1 MICRELTLDDLNI
14 HQVCVSKQ
22 CNFLESLDCFARHG
36 VFRTA
41 IWKPMLDEVEVKQAK
56 SSLRDS
62 GVQAEAICAL
72 VLIDSQSEED
82 QISQRLK
89 NHQLLEIAAELEI
102 SSIVVITG
110 GLPSNSKNIQLKK
123 GDALAELELL
133 LPTAEKLGI
142 SLSIE
147 PLHPMI
153 CGMRSVISSLRDAFE
168 ILDGLSHPNLTIALD
183 SYALWW
189 DQGLEDQIQQAGT
202 RIRHLHVSDWLSQ
215 TKDLRLDRG
224 MPGDGCIDN
233 RKIRT
238 WMEREGFKGPVEV
251 EIFSAFDWWLRPA
264 DEMVKTICDRLEF
277 L

>member
-41 IWKPMLDEVEVKQAK
+41 IWRPMLDEVEVKQAK

-72 VLIDSQSEED
+72 VLIDSQSDED

-110 GLPSNSKNIQLKK
+110 GLPSDSKDIQLQKR
-123 GDALAELELL
+123 DALAELELL
-133 LPTAEKLGI
+133 LPNAEKLGI
-142 SLSIE
+142 SLSLE

-189 DQGLEDQIQQAGT
+189 DQELEDQIQQAGT

>member
-1 MICRELTLDDLNI
+1 
-14 HQVCVSKQ
+14 
-22 CNFLESLDCFARHG
+22 
-36 VFRTA
+36 
-41 IWKPMLDEVEVKQAK
+41 MLDEVEVKQAK

-142 SLSIE
+142 SLSLE

-264 DEMVKTICDRLEF
+264 DEMVKTICDRLKF

>member
-1 MICRELTLDDLNI
+1 MISRALTLDDLNI

-22 CNFLESLDCFARHG
+22 CDFLESLDCFARHG

-41 IWKPMLDEVEVKQAK
+41 LWKPMLDKIGLTKAK
-56 SSLRDS
+56 NSLRDS
-62 GVQAEAICAL
+62 GVRAEALCAL
-72 VLIDSQSEED
+72 ILIDSQSVDD

-89 NHQLLEIAAELEI
+89 NQQLLEIAAELEI
-102 SSIVVITG
+102 SSVVVITG
-110 GLPSNSKNIQLKK
+110 GLPSDSKDIQLQKK
-123 GDALAELELL
+123 FALIELELL

-142 SLSIE
+142 SLSLE
-147 PLHPMI
+147 PLHPMV
-153 CGMRSVISSLRDAFE
+153 CGIKSVISSLRDAVE
-168 ILDGLSHPNLTIALD
+168 ILDRLSHTNLKIVLD

-189 DQGLEDQIQQAGT
+189 DQGLEDQIHQAGT

-264 DEMVKTICDRLEF
+264 DEMVKTICNRLEF
-277 L
+277 V

>member
-22 CNFLESLDCFARHG
+22 CNFLESLDCFARHE

-41 IWKPMLDEVEVKQAK
+41 IWKPMLDEVKVKQAK

-123 GDALAELELL
+123 VDALAELELL

-142 SLSIE
+142 SLSLE

-264 DEMVKTICDRLEF
+264 DETVKTICDRLEF

>member
-14 HQVCVSKQ
+14 HQVCVAKQ

-110 GLPSNSKNIQLKK
+110 GLPSDSKDIQLQK

-133 LPTAEKLGI
+133 LPAAEKLGI
-142 SLSIE
+142 SLSLE

>member
-22 CNFLESLDCFARHG
+22 CNFFESLDCFARHG

-41 IWKPMLDEVEVKQAK
+41 IWKPMLDEVGVKQAK
-56 SSLRDS
+56 SALRDS
-62 GVQAEAICAL
+62 GVRAEALCAL

-89 NHQLLEIAAELEI
+89 NEQLLEIAAELEI
-102 SSIVVITG
+102 SSVVVITG
-110 GLPSNSKNIQLKK
+110 GLSSDLKDIRLQK
-123 GDALAELELL
+123 EAALAELGIL

-142 SLSIE
+142 CLSLE
-147 PLHPMI
+147 PLHPMV
-153 CGMRSVISSLRDAFE
+153 CGMRSVISSLRDAVE
-168 ILDGLSHPNLTIALD
+168 ILDDLSHPNLTIALD

-189 DQGLEDQIQQAGT
+189 DQELEEQIHQAGT
-202 RIRHLHVSDWLSQ
+202 RIRHLHVSDWLPQ

-233 RKIRT
+233 HKIRT

>member
-123 GDALAELELL
+123 VDALAELELL

-142 SLSIE
+142 SLSLE

-264 DEMVKTICDRLEF
+264 DETVKTICDRLEF

>member
-56 SSLRDS
+56 TSLRDS

-142 SLSIE
+142 SLSLE

>member
-1 MICRELTLDDLNI
+1 MISRALTLDDLNI

-22 CNFLESLDCFARHG
+22 CDFRESLDCFARHG

-41 IWKPMLDEVEVKQAK
+41 LWKPMLDEIGVTRAK
-56 SSLRDS
+56 NSLRDS
-62 GVQAEAICAL
+62 GVRAEALCAL
-72 VLIDSQSEED
+72 VLIDSQSIDD

-89 NHQLLEIAAELEI
+89 NQQLLEIAAELEI
-102 SSIVVITG
+102 SSVVVITG
-110 GLPSNSKNIQLKK
+110 GLPSDSKDIQLQKK
-123 GDALAELELL
+123 FALIELELL

-142 SLSIE
+142 SLSLE
-147 PLHPMI
+147 PLHPMV
-153 CGMRSVISSLRDAFE
+153 CGIKSVISSLRDAVE
-168 ILDGLSHPNLTIALD
+168 ILDRLSHTNLKIALD

-189 DQGLEDQIQQAGT
+189 DQGLEDQIHQAGT
-202 RIRHLHVSDWLSQ
+202 RIRHLHVSDWLSNTQ
-215 TKDLRLDRG
+215 DFRLDRG

-233 RKIRT
+233 CQIRT

-264 DEMVKTICDRLEF
+264 DEIVKTISDRLEF

>member
-22 CNFLESLDCFARHG
+22 CNFFESLDCFARHG

-41 IWKPMLDEVEVKQAK
+41 IWKPMLDEVKVKQAK

-123 GDALAELELL
+123 VDALAELELL

-142 SLSIE
+142 SLSLE

-264 DEMVKTICDRLEF
+264 DETVKTICDRLEF

>member
-22 CNFLESLDCFARHG
+22 CNFFESLDCFARHG

-123 GDALAELELL
+123 VDALAELELL

-142 SLSIE
+142 SLSLE

-264 DEMVKTICDRLEF
+264 DETVKTICDRLEF

>member
-1 MICRELTLDDLNI
+1 MISRALTLDDLNI

-22 CNFLESLDCFARHG
+22 CDFLESLDCFARHG

-41 IWKPMLDEVEVKQAK
+41 LWKPMLDEIDVTKAK
-56 SSLRDS
+56 NSLRDS
-62 GVQAEAICAL
+62 GVRAEALCAL
-72 VLIDSQSEED
+72 ILIDSQSVDD

-89 NHQLLEIAAELEI
+89 NQQLLEIAAELEI
-102 SSIVVITG
+102 SSVVVITG
-110 GLPSNSKNIQLKK
+110 GLPTDSKYIQLQKK
-123 GDALAELELL
+123 FALIELELL

-142 SLSIE
+142 SLSLE
-147 PLHPMI
+147 PLHPMV
-153 CGMRSVISSLRDAFE
+153 CGIKSVISSLRDAVE
-168 ILDGLSHPNLTIALD
+168 ILDRLSHTNLKIVLD

-189 DQGLEDQIQQAGT
+189 DQGLEDQIHQAGT

-264 DEMVKTICDRLEF
+264 DEMVKTICNRLEF
-277 L
+277 V

>member
-142 SLSIE
+142 SLSLE

>member
-142 SLSIE
+142 SLSLE

-153 CGMRSVISSLRDAFE
+153 CGTRSVISSLRDAFE

>member
-1 MICRELTLDDLNI
+1 LMSRALTLDDLNI

-22 CNFLESLDCFARHG
+22 CDFIESLDCFARHG

-41 IWKPMLDEVEVKQAK
+41 IWKPMLDDVGVKQAK
-56 SSLRDS
+56 RALRDS
-62 GVQAEAICAL
+62 GVRAEALCAL

-82 QISQRLK
+82 QISQRFK
-89 NHQLLEIAAELEI
+89 NQQLLEIAAELEI
-102 SSIVVITG
+102 SSVVVITG
-110 GLPSNSKNIQLKK
+110 GLPSDSKDIRLQKEA
-123 GDALAELELL
+123 ALEELGLL

-142 SLSIE
+142 CLSLE
-147 PLHPMI
+147 PLHPMV
-153 CGMRSVISSLRDAFE
+153 CSMRSVISSLRDAVE
-168 ILDGLSHPNLTIALD
+168 ILDDLSHPNLTIALD

-189 DQGLEDQIQQAGT
+189 DQGLEEQIHQAGT
-202 RIRHLHVSDWLSQ
+202 RIQHLHVSDWLPQ

-233 RKIRT
+233 RKIRS